1 MALKGSYF
9 VKNGPHHKF
18 IEEYDADQTQI
29 DQGNCSRV
37 GTMMFLAE
45 TFLNENWF
53 LGEHKEEDDCDG
65 CKEEGS

>member
-9 VKNGPHHKF
+9 VKNSPHHKF

-45 TFLNENWF
+45 TFLNEN
-53 LGEHKEEDDCDG
+53 
-65 CKEEGS
+65 